1 MKTTYFLMFLFVT
14 SMLASCRGTH
24 TAKDPMDSKSEIT
37 KNQVKAGDSSTE
49 KAVEMTS
56 GTTGAA
62 SNTQTSAKVKNPN
75 REKESIILTDVAQ
88 SSGTTGASNNLQMST
103 GFNSASSSKDFEKL
117 FADLQMT
124 DAQIE
129 RFRKAMEDFQ
139 MMGGSNKSDGTILS
153 LEDEQNRQMKYIL
166 SEAQFKMYQKWNQ
179 END

>member
-37 KNQVKAGDSSTE
+37 KNQLKAEDSSTK

-62 SNTQTSAKVKNPN
+62 SNTQTSA
-75 REKESIILTDVAQ
+75 
-88 SSGTTGASNNLQMST
+88 MST

-129 RFRKAMEDFQ
+129 LFRKAMEDFQ